1 MQFLF
6 RNRDR
11 QLRAGWEIILAG
23 GAIALLTV
31 IVSFGLSL
39 KVGSTGLFD
48 PDGWVRVF
56 KSTGI
61 YSFIVVCYTVRVIHK
76 CPLSSI
82 GLSRPD
88 GKRFAAGFAGGA
100 LLLTSVLLVLWGLG
114 NAVVQGEW
122 SQPRFGQ
129 LDAADIVITALL
141 AGICEEVVFRGYLQH
156 LLSSRI
162 GVPAA
167 VGMTS
172 ILFSLAHMANPG
184 YSWISGLNIVIIALI
199 FSWVTLRTGNLYAAM
214 ALHISWNLFQGYIYG
229 VAVSGNT
236 PKGIYSVSLQGND
249 LLTGGRFGLEGSLIT
264 TLILVILYAVLLLIS
279 NNKRSSGQQRQTKS
293 IRFR

>member
-6 RNRDR
+6 RNRNG
-11 QLRAGWEIILAG
+11 QLRAGWEILWVG

-39 KVGSTGLFD
+39 RVGSTGLFD

-56 KSTGI
+56 KSTAI
-61 YSFIVVCYTVRVIHK
+61 YSFIVVCYTVRIIHK
-76 CPLSSI
+76 RPLSSI

-100 LLLTSVLLVLWGLG
+100 LLLSSVLLVLWGLG

-141 AGICEEVVFRGYLQH
+141 AGICEEVIFRGYLQH
-156 LLSSRI
+156 LLSSRLGI
-162 GVPAA
+162 PAA
-167 VGMTS
+167 VGLTS

-249 LLTGGRFGLEGSLIT
+249 LLTGGKFGLEGSLVT
-264 TLILVILYAVLLLIS
+264 TLILVILYTALLLLS
-279 NNKRSSGQQRQTKS
+279 SRKRGTRIQRQEGS
-293 IRFR
+293 IRIC

>member
-6 RNRDR
+6 RNRNG
-11 QLRAGWEIILAG
+11 QLRAGWEILCVG

-39 KVGSTGLFD
+39 RVGSTGLFD

-56 KSTGI
+56 KSTAI
-61 YSFIVVCYTVRVIHK
+61 YSFIAVCYTVRIIHK
-76 CPLSSI
+76 RPLSSI

-100 LLLTSVLLVLWGLG
+100 LLLSSILLVLWGLG
-114 NAVVQGEW
+114 NALVQGEW

-141 AGICEEVVFRGYLQH
+141 AGICEEVIFRGYLQR
-156 LLSSRI
+156 LLSSRLGI
-162 GVPAA
+162 PAA
-167 VGMTS
+167 VGLTS

-236 PKGIYSVSLQGND
+236 PKGIYSISLQGND
-249 LLTGGRFGLEGSLIT
+249 LLTGGKFGLEGSLVT
-264 TLILVILYAVLLLIS
+264 TLILVILYTALLLL
-279 NNKRSSGQQRQTKS
+279 SSGKCGTRIQRREGS
-293 IRFR
+293 IRIR